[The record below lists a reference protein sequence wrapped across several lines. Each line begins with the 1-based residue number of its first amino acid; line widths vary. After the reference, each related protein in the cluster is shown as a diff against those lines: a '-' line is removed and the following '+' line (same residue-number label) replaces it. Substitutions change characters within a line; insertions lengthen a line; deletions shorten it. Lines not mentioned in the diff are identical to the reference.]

1 MKGAELWVRGVQQ
14 VKEFGSG
21 IILLVL
27 EKAAISE
34 GLKEW
39 GSKAAKAT
47 CLQKWKETV
56 QLKLTSCHCEARGG
70 EANAETKPTSLL
82 LDTEAPALTQYQDS
96 LW

>member
-1 MKGAELWVRGVQQ
+1 MKGAELRVRGVQQ
-14 VKEFGSG
+14 VKEFGCG

-56 QLKLTSCHCEARGG
+56 QLKLTSCHCEA
-70 EANAETKPTSLL
+70 
-82 LDTEAPALTQYQDS
+82 
-96 LW
+96 